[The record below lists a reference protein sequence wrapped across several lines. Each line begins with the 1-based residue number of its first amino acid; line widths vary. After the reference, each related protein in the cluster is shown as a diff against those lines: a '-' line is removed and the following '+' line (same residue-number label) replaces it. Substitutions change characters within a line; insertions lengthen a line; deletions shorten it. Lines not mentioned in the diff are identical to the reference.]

1 MELDSEYLPPR
12 RKGAKVF
19 GETKLCQLCA
29 LAPLRDNYCFGISP
43 MNFGG
48 SMRLRTLLLAIV
60 LALAGLNSPLLAAS
74 AEDDL
79 VAGAKKEGIL
89 TLYLSTN
96 LADAN
101 GVIQLYKSKYP
112 FVNVNLFRADNE
124 KLLNRILTES
134 VSNKFNGDAIMIS
147 SFEVRVLLQK
157 KLLQKYVSPHSQ
169 YFPEGFTDKD
179 GYWTSVYS
187 IPRAIAYN
195 TKMVKPELAPKTFED
210 ILQPRWKGGFGMSDS
225 ATLWYTGFMKYYGEE
240 KGRDFMRKLAAQK
253 PAFRDS
259 ETVVTQLLVA
269 GEFPLGLVYSHQAA
283 AIKRK
288 GAPIEW
294 VRTAQPI
301 VTGLKPI
308 GLSPKAQHPNAAKL
322 FIDLVLSKEGQEL
335 IRSFSRI
342 PDRSDVTSELKEG
355 TKLYPAD
362 PKWGDSYGKYVEEFR
377 EIFFK

>member
-1 MELDSEYLPPR
+1 
-12 RKGAKVF
+12 
-19 GETKLCQLCA
+19 
-29 LAPLRDNYCFGISP
+29 
-43 MNFGG
+43 
-48 SMRLRTLLLAIV
+48 MRLHTLLFAIV
-60 LALAGLNSPLLAAS
+60 LGLAGLNSHSLAAG

-79 VAGAKKEGIL
+79 IAGAKKEGNL

-134 VSNKFNGDAIMIS
+134 VANKFNGDAIMIS

-157 KLLQKYVSPHSQ
+157 KLLQRYVSPHSQ

-187 IPRAIAYN
+187 IPRVIAYN

-288 GAPIEW
+288 GAPVEW

-308 GLSPKAQHPNAAKL
+308 GLSAKAQHPNAAKL
-322 FIDLVLSKEGQEL
+322 FIDLALSKEGQEL

-342 PDRSDVTSELKEG
+342 PDRGDVTSELKEG

-362 PKWGDSYGKYVEEFR
+362 PKWGDSYGKYVDEFR